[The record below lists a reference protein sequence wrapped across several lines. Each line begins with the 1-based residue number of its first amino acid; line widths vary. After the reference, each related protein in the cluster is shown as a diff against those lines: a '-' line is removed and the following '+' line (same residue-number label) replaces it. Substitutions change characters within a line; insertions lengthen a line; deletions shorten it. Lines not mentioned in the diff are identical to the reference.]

1 MLDSLWTL
9 SEAGFA
15 GLLGIFRIAGDR
27 LMPDLRILFAWSVK
41 WDQKLGHEL
50 RCIMEQNTKHVEGQ
64 IHGQET
70 TATHTGLKVPGG
82 AGGG

>member
-1 MLDSLWTL
+1 
-9 SEAGFA
+9 
-15 GLLGIFRIAGDR
+15 
-27 LMPDLRILFAWSVK
+27 MPVERILFAWSVK

-82 AGGG
+82 AGGA